1 MKMFFRLFLSSLLL
15 GCLIFGIPANI
26 RADDA
31 DKPVEPLV
39 IAPPAGGLPVIDVTA
54 KITDTVEKVNKFS
67 TATLWSALKKAMTK
81 TYTSL
86 LRKYVN
92 EFANQ
97 TALYVAS
104 GGKGQKSEF
113 FTYTWST
120 FASDLALNAAG
131 TFVENYFTA
140 LEEGSA
146 TTASRQKDISCGG
159 KIIHIKLT
167 STQTNSEWFDENDET
182 STSFSF
188 QINDDPTI
196 YNNLADI
203 QASLRTIL
211 ENENYP
217 DVNECLLAV
226 QQARSQ
232 LLQGQGASAGGTTN
246 NFSFKKYLGSDF
258 DICQPSSIL
267 VGFKIG
273 LGLSGAEANPTENLC
288 NARDAFYGI
297 GKDGATSSWATAI
310 QQSINDQQAYLK
322 NVQSIFDPRA
332 NDLGIA
338 FSVSSRQDTIIS
350 TSTELR
356 LQERLANNEQ
366 DRKTNAGGKYLE
378 LPGSLDLKLWD
389 TSAMKRETFLSQTGD
404 VLLDSANLFIS
415 VLSNKLYDKYM
426 AKLLE
431 LLAGQDDSKVT
442 EKLNN
447 FYSSNSFGRA
457 ESEALL
463 APITDMNF
471 GAGNDLDL
479 LNNLATCPD
488 ANNPGPMNCVVNN
501 NFVQAISQEITV
513 GEALKKGL
521 LSSNARFGSAKSD
534 NSLNIESGDISW
546 RSMKILRKYRIL
558 PVTWEVA
565 AEKLASLDIKEKK
578 ITIGDMVGCYNPLDQ
593 YDTGYN
599 QSWCQGMID
608 PNWPLKAPLS
618 YCLKSGFGNQVDY
631 LDILTSDQAATGTTP
646 ASLGTINLLRSSN
659 YCADEQSCLKEGDD
673 NNCEVYGYCT
683 EDRRTWK
690 FPSNTCQPYFNTC
703 QAYTNNSG
711 QKTAY
716 LANTLDYGNC
726 NADNSGCAAY
736 CSRYSW
742 ASSSFACTPGNNTDK
757 YYLSAKAEACD
768 ENQDGC
774 QQLIRLTNNTNVNLL
789 FNGDLEFSQ
798 AGATSANNRLDGLV
812 IAGSAVVVS
821 SSDQVYSG
829 QNALKIIGNT
839 PYSGFWSYDW
849 SQPSQSSLPK
859 NFLMRPGVSYTF
871 SAYVYTEQTPVTIGI
886 GNGNPAIN
894 SDSWLTKTSDQIGRW
909 QKLAVTINNDEYY
922 NANAL
927 AIYSEESGNFY
938 VDNMMLEISSQGN
951 QGYRP
956 YRQAAYTY
964 EKILPEYLRTAC
976 YVQSG
981 DSLIERPDAP
991 AECDNYARTCLPA
1004 EADCQLFTNNLTGDR
1019 IPAKIN
1025 LQNYCPAS
1033 CVGFA
1038 SYWQEPTIFN
1048 DGREKQLIPKLAE
1061 TCSAAAVGCTEFTN
1075 LDNLAA
1081 GGENKEYFSYLR
1093 QCVKPDEPQ
1102 ANCAE
1107 FYNWQNTAD
1116 TGLQLRSYTWQAE
1129 SDGSPKLTD
1138 QRQQCTASSIQPN
1151 SVNYNPDCREVRN
1164 QAGEVFYIPYSK
1176 TITCSANCLSYRLS
1190 QNNVIE
1196 NITTAAS
1203 CQDENGHW
1211 LASKAECVICR
1222 GGGQWS
1228 DNNQACIY
1236 RGLPAESQSCEAS
1249 QNTCNRYSGTGAADW
1264 RLVLNQDFDNGLA
1277 TDWSGAATSSETIRT
1292 AGYSILTNGHNVNI
1306 NLGTGSLN
1314 DGAKYRLQFFAK
1326 SLTAGAIINSVSLKN
1341 GLADIANFNLPATGI
1356 NLKNSDWQF
1365 YSLDVTTAIN
1375 IADEETASFQL
1386 QLTADNRFYLDEVR
1400 LIEVNDEYYLLEN
1413 SLTVPSVCNQD
1424 YNGSPA
1430 AGFMLGCQQYQDN
1443 NGNTHYLHG
1452 FTDLCQESA
1461 VGCEAML
1468 STNNY
1473 TNYYY
1478 PFQPINSDIDA
1489 DITPADE
1496 VIYAVYDQNKLCSA
1510 ANKGC
1515 QKLGKETIY
1524 QDQAVY
1530 QAAYLKVD
1538 PDRYRSAA
1546 TNPISCSADDVGCQT
1561 LVGDTSGLN
1570 FFKDPG
1576 DQLCEWRAGEDGT
1589 SFGWYKRPVKSCSQ
1603 TANFKFCA
1611 DNQDCSSISSTSQCL
1626 ASQDLVAC
1634 PVNNGVGKTIGVGGD
1649 IVRQPRV
1656 DNQGQNW
1663 VGLCPAT
1670 QSGCTEYID
1679 PLSRIN
1685 GNIMTDRPVAS
1696 TTFSQTIPLEA
1707 FTSYILQVKADQPID
1722 SGAINWRLSGDF
1734 WLMNGQNKLIATSS
1748 DQNLLV
1754 NQYSENASN
1763 ASGNGYYANA
1773 MFMTNG
1779 ATNLTINIPTSSA
1792 AKIKDISVRPA
1803 IVSYQLNKDLNS
1815 SECTDGKT
1823 NYDQGCL
1830 LFNERN
1836 YQQNNYSALLYNT
1849 NLSANDAN
1857 GVSLKSS
1864 DGSNNANR
1872 LIKVK
1877 PSRTC
1882 GKWLECTTYN
1892 SVQADD
1898 GSIKKI
1904 CTSFGLCDS
1913 LDAYNNCAHF
1923 IDLPTTPVNQTFGG
1937 NLNTDQISNLTGYSK
1952 VGATSTG
1959 YYNDFY
1965 HLAAMTEVGKNIEQD
1980 INGSFEFT
1988 TGSLTSDG
1996 QQLVYDYTAN
2006 NWTDYSNLAKLI
2018 VSPQQAINID
2028 RSFSN
2033 NYLAPDGNNFLR
2045 LTTKLQGNDGFYGYI
2060 KTDPNNLIK
2069 VDSNTVY
2076 SMSGVVR
2083 TINNSRAGFKV
2094 WEYTCQN
2101 PTENNPCRPQGL
2113 SSNITNTMTIADTGG
2128 KWLDKTLSF
2137 KTKIDTKYI
2146 QLELDAYTE
2155 NGVAYFDNIQLKPS
2169 LAYRANGANNQFIA
2183 PTCRLYPEG
2192 NSLSCDYKSS
2202 GNSVIRK
2209 KGLMGYC
2216 LEYDPANEKNC
2227 LLWYPLDKIAA
2238 DPIEEGVGYNGKRP
2252 LYYCLE
2258 ATTSKELV
2266 YKHAFKQ
2273 RDIDTCDVF
2282 TGSWW
2287 WFAGGPLGMLY
2298 GTIWHSLQD
2307 YEDCPSCPVGYLRT
2321 SKQQDTC
2328 EGWFNSGETV
2338 SCFCIP
2344 ANYADVPNY
2353 QLLSPEG
2360 STAEALSVDVSET
2373 WGSTFSGSYDKYWNN
2388 PRSAWDGWYT
2398 YNPTTSATKLN
2409 SWSAA
2414 NVPPL
2419 TYVSDMEKREYLC
2432 KLFGGTIRPDNGN
2445 CYSYRNGSET
2455 EVRLTGEIYRD
2466 QFSIITTNQSSNV
2479 PSKGPVHCT
2488 KFAKVVDESGNNTYW
2503 SDRVKDGSSFIM
2515 PCYVPSPTS
2524 TGFNSADCLFNQ
2536 SSVPFASIGY
2546 PANQGG
2552 SPEDWD
2558 SMTAT
2563 SSPGNQP
2570 LFYQDLA
2577 EGVHAGKI
2585 FSTSTNNSAHPRY
2598 LFAQSYGGFEWQ
2610 FDDGKGVNGHDYF
2623 VDSGR
2628 YVANTSEAFSW
2639 AAPTN
2644 ICPNNSRPAGNS
2656 ANSYCLVRP
2665 SIENVQVNEM
2675 PVVAGGLVAF
2685 NRPVISV
2692 SLTFNS
2698 RINASQRPLKRIQI
2712 DWGDGTTPYD
2722 RRGNFLDRIDTSA
2735 PHQFTHRYSCQA
2747 ATGNEC
2753 QTNNATITLTDNWG
2767 ATSSFSLRIKP
2778 SQTN

>member
-1 MKMFFRLFLSSLLL
+1 MKMFFRLFLGGLLL
-15 GCLIFGIPANI
+15 SCLLLVGFSQAN
-26 RADDA
+26 AQDA
-31 DKPVEPLV
+31 AVSPPVV
-39 IAPPAGGLPVIDVTA
+39 TAPAGGAPTFDITA
-54 KITDTVEKVNKFS
+54 WLGKTSEKVSNYV
-67 TATLWSALKKAMTK
+67 TNQLWAAFKKATTK
-81 TYTSL
+81 TYQSL
-86 LRKYVN
+86 LRKYAN

-97 TALYVAS
+97 TALYIAS

-120 FASDLALNAAG
+120 FLPDLANNAAG

-140 LEEGSA
+140 LEEGS
-146 TTASRQKDISCGG
+146 TQTGVKKKDVTCGS
-159 KIIHIKLT
+159 KTVHLVLSST
-167 STQTNSEWFDENDET
+167 STNSTWYDEND
-182 STSFSF
+182 STAVATTF
-188 QINDDPTI
+188 QIDAGPTYNTFLEIQTAINNEITDSAVATTCLNDVNDAW
-196 YNNLADI
+196 NNLKLDRGSFDSTA
-203 QASLRTIL
+203 
-211 ENENYP
+211 
-217 DVNECLLAV
+217 
-226 QQARSQ
+226 
-232 LLQGQGASAGGTTN
+232 N
-246 NFSFKKYLGSDF
+246 NGFSFKKYLGSDF

-273 LGLSGAEANPTENLC
+273 LGLNGADGNPTEDLC

-310 QQSINDQQAYLK
+310 QQSITDQKAYLK

-338 FSVSSRQDTIIS
+338 FSMNSRKDTIIS
-350 TSTELR
+350 TSTELGK
-356 LQERLANNEQ
+356 LERLANNEQ
-366 DRKTNAGGKYLE
+366 ERKTNAGGKYLE
-378 LPGSLDLKLWD
+378 LPGSLDIRIKALED
-389 TSAMKRETFLSQTGD
+389 NKRETFFTQTGD

-415 VLSNKLYDKYM
+415 VLTNKLYDKYM

-479 LNNLATCPD
+479 LSNLATCPD
-488 ANNPGPMNCVVNN
+488 SNNPGPMNCVVNN
-501 NFVQAISQEITV
+501 NFVQAISQELTV
-513 GEALKKGL
+513 GEALKNGL
-521 LSSNARFGSAKSD
+521 LSQNARFGSAKSD

-631 LDILTSDQAATGTTP
+631 LDILTSDQAATGITP

-922 NANAL
+922 NANAI

-976 YVQSG
+976 YIQSG

-1107 FYNWQNTAD
+1107 FYNWQNTAE
-1116 TGLQLRSYTWQAE
+1116 TGLQLRSYTWQANP
-1129 SDGSPKLTD
+1129 DGSPKLID
-1138 QRQQCTASSIQPN
+1138 QKQVCSSTSIQIN
-1151 SVNYNPDCREVRN
+1151 SPSYNPDCREVRN
-1164 QAGEVFYIPYSK
+1164 QAGEVFYIAYSK

-1190 QNNVIE
+1190 KPNIIE
-1196 NITTAAS
+1196 DITDVTS
-1203 CQDENGHW
+1203 CQNEPGGHW
-1211 LASKAECVICR
+1211 LSSKAERVVCR

-1228 DNNQACIY
+1228 ENNQACIY

-1375 IADEETASFQL
+1375 IADEETANFQL

-1496 VIYAVYDQNKLCSA
+1496 VIYAVYDQDKLCSA

-1530 QAAYLKVD
+1530 QTTYLKVD

-1722 SGAINWRLSGDF
+1722 TGAINWRLSGDF

-1988 TGSLTSDG
+1988 TGSLASDG

-2045 LTTKLQGNDGFYGYI
+2045 LTTKLQKEGFYGYV
-2060 KTDPNNLIK
+2060 KTKKENLIK
-2069 VDSNTVY
+2069 VDSDTKY
-2076 SMSGVVR
+2076 SMSGMVR
-2083 TINNSRAGFKV
+2083 TINNSRAGFKI

-2113 SSNITNTMTIADTGG
+2113 SSNITNTMTIADTAG

-2258 ATTSKELV
+2258 AANSLEFE
-2266 YKHAFKQ
+2266 YRHAFYNGGGDCGNAHCQNNGDAGYQHKTCPAGYSN
-2273 RDIDTCDVF
+2273 REIDGNYNDDPCLLNL
-2282 TGSWW
+2282 SEIERC
-2287 WFAGGPLGMLY
+2287 Y
-2298 GTIWHSLQD
+2298 
-2307 YEDCPSCPVGYLRT
+2307 
-2321 SKQQDTC
+2321 
-2328 EGWFNSGETV
+2328 
-2338 SCFCIP
+2338 CIP
-2344 ANYADVPNY
+2344 DGTPIISDNNTDNFQSSSQINCPLWSGHPVYSYSSSCRRDCSSSPYENHGTSTTCYIQSNANGWYNIKENVSSQNDGWYLKSSTDVLNN
-2353 QLLSPEG
+2353 
-2360 STAEALSVDVSET
+2360 
-2373 WGSTFSGSYDKYWNN
+2373 YWNN
-2388 PRSAWDGWYT
+2388 GVSINDMSSSTIKDFFLG
-2398 YNPTTSATKLN
+2398 
-2409 SWSAA
+2409 
-2414 NVPPL
+2414 L
-2419 TYVSDMEKREYLC
+2419 T
-2432 KLFGGTIRPDNGN
+2432 GGSP
-2445 CYSYRNGSET
+2445 Y
-2455 EVRLTGEIYRD
+2455 LTGEVYRD
-2466 QFSIITTNQSSNV
+2466 QFAIVISNTST
-2479 PSKGPVHCT
+2479 PSKAPVYCT
-2488 KFAKVVDESGNNTYW
+2488 KFEKVVDDSGNNAYW

-2558 SMTAT
+2558 SMTAI

-2570 LFYQDLA
+2570 LFYQNLA

-2623 VDSGR
+2623 ADSGR
-2628 YVANTSEAFSW
+2628 YVANTSAAFSW
-2639 AAPTN
+2639 TTPTN

-2665 SIENVQVNEM
+2665 TIENVQINEM

>member
-1 MKMFFRLFLSSLLL
+1 MKTTHQFFIGSLII
-15 GCLIFGIPANI
+15 GCLLFGVNFVQAADTETGIFKYPSLVAPIPAF
-26 RADDA
+26 
-31 DKPVEPLV
+31 PVFN
-39 IAPPAGGLPVIDVTA
+39 ATQYAQDTA
-54 KITDTVEKVNKFS
+54 KEVSEFSWSSIT
-67 TATLWSALKKAMTK
+67 SALKKAATR
-81 TYTSL
+81 TYSSL
-86 LRKYVN
+86 LRRYL
-92 EFANQ
+92 NQ
-97 TALYVAS
+97 IAQETAVYVAN
-104 GGKGQKSEF
+104 GTKGQKPSFYNWKWSE
-113 FTYTWST
+113 WSE
-120 FASDLALNAAG
+120 DLLENAAG
-131 TFVENYFTA
+131 TYLENFFTA
-140 LEEGSA
+140 VQEGSSYG
-146 TTASRQKDISCGG
+146 TTRELTVTCEYI
-159 KIIHIKLT
+159 KIENEVDVTKTANIRVVKKLT
-167 STQTNSEWFDENDET
+167 TIDNSGWFGTTT
-182 STSFSF
+182 S
-188 QINDDPTI
+188 
-196 YNNLADI
+196 NNIGGDWMFEFDGSAITEDNI
-203 QASLRTIL
+203 PQ
-211 ENENYP
+211 
-217 DVNECLLAV
+217 ECLGKVADAKTNLINGGG
-226 QQARSQ
+226 SQ
-232 LLQGQGASAGGTTN
+232 GTHSN
-246 NFSFKKYLGSDF
+246 KLNLDKYLGAGF
-258 DICQPSSIL
+258 DICQPSSMM
-267 VGFKIG
+267 VAFKIG
-273 LGLSGAEANPTENLC
+273 LGLPGATTPESASNLC
-288 NARDAFYGI
+288 NTREMFGT
-297 GKDGATSSWATAI
+297 DGSWTKAI
-310 QQSINDQQAYLK
+310 QESINNQVGYLK
-322 NVQSIFDPRA
+322 NVQNIFDPRV
-332 NDLGIA
+332 NDLGIFYSLNSQQGTYVQGKVA
-338 FSVSSRQDTIIS
+338 LEEKQRIEDDGAI
-350 TSTELR
+350 R
-356 LQERLANNEQ
+356 N
-366 DRKTNAGGKYLE
+366 TNAGGKILE
-378 LPGSLDLKLWD
+378 LPGNLQTNLEGVKWLQNN
-389 TSAMKRETFLSQTGD
+389 ALVSQTGD
-404 VLLDSANLFIS
+404 AFIDAANLFIS
-415 VLSNKLYDKYM
+415 VLSNKLYDKAM
-426 AKLLE
+426 ARLMD
-431 LLAGQDDSKVT
+431 LLAGQKDGSDVSSQ
-442 EKLNN
+442 LID
-447 FYSSNSFGRA
+447 FYSSGSFGQA

-471 GAGNDLDL
+471 GAGSDLDL
-479 LNNLATCPD
+479 LNNLASCPN

-501 NFVQAISQEITV
+501 NFVQAISQELTV
-513 GEALKKGL
+513 GEALSKGL
-521 LSSNARFGSAKSD
+521 LNSNGRFGSTKAD

-565 AEKLASLDIKEKK
+565 AEKLASLDIKEKN
-578 ITIGDMVGCYNPLDQ
+578 ITIGDMVGCYNPFDQ

-618 YCLKSGFGNQVDY
+618 YCLKSGFGNQIDY
-631 LDILTSDQAATGTTP
+631 IDILTSDQAASGTIP
-646 ASLGTINLLRSSN
+646 ASLGIINLLRSSN
-659 YCADEQSCLKEGDD
+659 YCADEQSCLKENDD

-690 FPSNTCQPYFNTC
+690 FPSGTCQPYFNTC
-703 QAYTNNSG
+703 QSYTNSFG

-829 QNALKIIGNT
+829 QNALKIISNT

-894 SDSWLTKTSDQIGRW
+894 SDSWLTKTSDQNGRW

-1004 EADCQLFTNNLTGDR
+1004 EADCQLFTNNLTGNR

-1038 SYWQEPTIFN
+1038 SYWQEPTTFN

-1107 FYNWQNTAD
+1107 FYNWQNTAE
-1116 TGLQLRSYTWQAE
+1116 TGLQLRSYTWQANP
-1129 SDGSPKLTD
+1129 DGSPKLID
-1138 QRQQCTASSIQPN
+1138 QKQACSSTSIQIN
-1151 SVNYNPDCREVRN
+1151 SPSYNPDCREVRN
-1164 QAGEVFYIPYSK
+1164 QAGEVFYIAYSK

-1190 QNNVIE
+1190 KPNIIE
-1196 NITTAAS
+1196 DITDVTS
-1203 CQDENGHW
+1203 CQNEPGGHW
-1211 LASKAECVICR
+1211 LSSKAECVVCR

-1228 DNNQACIY
+1228 ENNQACIY

-1365 YSLDVTTAIN
+1365 YSLDITTAIN
-1375 IADEETASFQL
+1375 IADEEIASFQL

-1400 LIEVNDEYYLLEN
+1400 LIEVNDEYYLLGN

-1424 YNGSPA
+1424 YNSSPA

-1496 VIYAVYDQNKLCSA
+1496 VIYAVYDQDKLCSA

-1530 QAAYLKVD
+1530 QATYLKVD

-1576 DQLCEWRAGEDGT
+1576 DQLCEWRAGKDGT

-1952 VGATSTG
+1952 VGAASTG

-2006 NWTDYSNLAKLI
+2006 NWTNYSSLAKLI

-2113 SSNITNTMTIADTGG
+2113 SSNITNTITIADTAG

-2258 ATTSKELV
+2258 ATASKEFV
-2266 YKHAFKQ
+2266 YRHIFK
-2273 RDIDTCDVF
+2273 IDEIDHCCN
-2282 TGSWW
+2282 GCACSN
-2287 WFAGGPLGMLY
+2287 ARNCPA
-2298 GTIWHSLQD
+2298 
-2307 YEDCPSCPVGYLRT
+2307 CPSGYY
-2321 SKQQDTC
+2321 SYKKQQDAC
-2328 EGWFNSGETV
+2328 PGASNSGCMK

-2344 ANYADVPNY
+2344 DGISIYPDN
-2353 QLLSPEG
+2353 
-2360 STAEALSVDVSET
+2360 STAYEFIADAHNVHDVDRNWTNPSSV
-2373 WGSTFSGSYDKYWNN
+2373 K
-2388 PRSAWDGWYT
+2388 DGWYEHTTANQINNWSSNYGSSFLRFTDIAKRT
-2398 YNPTTSATKLN
+2398 YF
-2409 SWSAA
+2409 
-2414 NVPPL
+2414 
-2419 TYVSDMEKREYLC
+2419 C
-2432 KLFGGTIRPDNGN
+2432 QLFGGAIQGQEKN
-2445 CYSYRNGSET
+2445 CYDTLGNVIFLTSE
-2455 EVRLTGEIYRD
+2455 VYRD
-2466 QFSIITTNQSSNV
+2466 QFAVLISNTST
-2479 PSKGPVHCT
+2479 PSKAPVYCT
-2488 KFAKVVDESGNNTYW
+2488 KFEKVVDDSGNNAYW

-2558 SMTAT
+2558 SMTAI

-2585 FSTSTNNSAHPRY
+2585 FSTSTNNAAHPRY
-2598 LFAQSYGGFEWQ
+2598 LFAKSYGGFEWR
-2610 FDDGKGVNGHDYF
+2610 FDQGKGINGHDYF
-2623 VDSGR
+2623 ADSGR
-2628 YVANTSEAFSW
+2628 YVANTSADFSW
-2639 AAPTN
+2639 TAPTD
-2644 ICPNNSRPAGNS
+2644 ICPNNSRPTGNS
-2656 ANSYCLVRP
+2656 ADSYCLVRP
-2665 SIENVQVNEM
+2665 SIDNVKINEM
-2675 PVVAGGLVAF
+2675 PVASSSLITF
-2685 NRPVISV
+2685 NKPVVSV
-2692 SLTFNS
+2692 NLSFNS

-2712 DWGDGTTPYD
+2712 DWGDGTMPYD
-2722 RRGNFLDRIDTSA
+2722 RRGNFLDRADTTA
-2735 PHQFTHRYSCQA
+2735 PHQFTHRYFCQA
-2747 ATGNEC
+2747 TAGNEC
-2753 QTNNATITLTDNWG
+2753 KDNNTTITLTDNWG
-2767 ATSSFSLRIKP
+2767 ATSSFSFRIKLG
-2778 SQTN
+2778 QTNNNTSTHTDNGDTTTTNPS

>member
-167 STQTNSEWFDENDET
+167 STQTNSEWFDENDEI

-226 QQARSQ
+226 QQARIQ
-232 LLQGQGASAGGTTN
+232 LLQGQGASVGGTTN

-338 FSVSSRQDTIIS
+338 FSLSSRQDTIIS

-829 QNALKIIGNT
+829 QNALKIISNT

-894 SDSWLTKTSDQIGRW
+894 SDSWLTKTSDQNGRW

-922 NANAL
+922 NANAI

-1107 FYNWQNTAD
+1107 FYNWQNTAE
-1116 TGLQLRSYTWQAE
+1116 TGLQLRSYTWQANP
-1129 SDGSPKLTD
+1129 DGSPKLID
-1138 QRQQCTASSIQPN
+1138 QKQACSSTSIQIN
-1151 SVNYNPDCREVRN
+1151 SPSYNPDCREVRN
-1164 QAGEVFYIPYSK
+1164 QAGEVFYIAYSK

-1190 QNNVIE
+1190 KPNIIE
-1196 NITTAAS
+1196 DITDVTS
-1203 CQDENGHW
+1203 CQNEPGGHW
-1211 LASKAECVICR
+1211 LSSKAECVVCR

-1228 DNNQACIY
+1228 ENNQACIY

-1530 QAAYLKVD
+1530 QATYLKVD

-1576 DQLCEWRAGEDGT
+1576 DQLCEWRAGKDGT

-1722 SGAINWRLSGDF
+1722 TGAINWRLSSDF

-1763 ASGNGYYANA
+1763 VSGNGYYANA

-1779 ATNLTINIPTSSA
+1779 ATNLTINIPTSSV

-1980 INGSFEFT
+1980 INGSFEFVN
-1988 TGSLTSDG
+1988 GDLTDDG
-1996 QQLVYDYTAN
+1996 QQLVYNYTADS
-2006 NWTDYSNLAKLI
+2006 WSDYDGLSRLI

-2028 RSFSN
+2028 RSFST
-2033 NYLAPDGNNFLR
+2033 NYLAPDGQNFLR
-2045 LTTKLQGNDGFYGYI
+2045 LTTKLQGTDGFYGYV
-2060 KTDPNNLIK
+2060 KTSYANLIK
-2069 VDSNTVY
+2069 VDSETTY
-2076 SMSGVVR
+2076 SMTGAVR
-2083 TINNSRAGFKV
+2083 TINNSRAGFKI
-2094 WEYTCQN
+2094 WEYTCKN
-2101 PTENNPCRPQGL
+2101 PSTSTPCRPQDIAGNIN
-2113 SSNITNTMTIADTGG
+2113 NITNSLVIANTNG
-2128 KWLDKTLSF
+2128 KWQNKVLTF
-2137 KTKIDTKYI
+2137 TTKSDTKYI
-2146 QLELDAYTE
+2146 QLELDAFTE
-2155 NGVAYFDNIQLKPS
+2155 NGVAYFDNIQLKSS
-2169 LAYRANGANNQFIA
+2169 LAYRSNGANSQFIA

-2216 LEYDPANEKNC
+2216 LEYDPANENNC

-2238 DPIEEGVGYNGKRP
+2238 DPVEEGVGYNGKRP

-2258 ATTSKELV
+2258 AANSLEFE
-2266 YKHAFKQ
+2266 YRHAFQLNNTNDGVGATGCVGSCPPNYWEAYCKGDGSSEDKQ
-2273 RDIDTCDVF
+2273 RQICYPLCTDRIIDVGHMNAETEDEHNDWYDTILTSACD
-2282 TGSWW
+2282 
-2287 WFAGGPLGMLY
+2287 
-2298 GTIWHSLQD
+2298 
-2307 YEDCPSCPVGYLRT
+2307 
-2321 SKQQDTC
+2321 
-2328 EGWFNSGETV
+2328 GWYPYDGQLESYINHDNSGNNINPIGYSLRRYT
-2338 SCFCIP
+2338 I
-2344 ANYADVPNY
+2344 D
-2353 QLLSPEG
+2353 G
-2360 STAEALSVDVSET
+2360 STANTSYQSEYFCNLYNGT
-2373 WGSTFSGSYDKYWNN
+2373 WDNQSTVC
-2388 PRSAWDGWYT
+2388 
-2398 YNPTTSATKLN
+2398 LN
-2409 SWSAA
+2409 SSPNA
-2414 NVPPL
+2414 P
-2419 TYVSDMEKREYLC
+2419 
-2432 KLFGGTIRPDNGN
+2432 RPSI
-2445 CYSYRNGSET
+2445 YI
-2455 EVRLTGEIYRD
+2455 TGEIYRD
-2466 QFSIITTNQSSNV
+2466 QFSLIFSSTNT
-2479 PSKGPVHCT
+2479 PSKAPVYCT
-2488 KFAKVVDESGNNTYW
+2488 KFAKVVDDGGNNTYW
-2503 SDRVKDGSSFIM
+2503 SDRVNDSSSFIM

-2552 SPEDWD
+2552 IPENWD

-2563 SSPGNQP
+2563 SLPGNQP

-2577 EGVHAGKI
+2577 EGIHAGKI
-2585 FSTSTNNSAHPRY
+2585 FSTSTNAHPRY
-2598 LFAQSYGGFEWQ
+2598 LFAKSYGGFEWQ

-2623 VDSGR
+2623 ADSGR
-2628 YVANTSEAFSW
+2628 YISTSSTSFLWEPPINFCSNNT
-2639 AAPTN
+2639 
-2644 ICPNNSRPAGNS
+2644 RPDGNDS
-2656 ANSYCLVRP
+2656 SSFCLVRP
-2665 SIENVQVNEM
+2665 EIENVKINDM
-2675 PVVAGGLVAF
+2675 PVASSSLITF
-2685 NRPVISV
+2685 NKPVVSV
-2692 SLTFNS
+2692 NLSFNS
-2698 RINASQRPLKRIQI
+2698 RINASQQPLKRVQI

-2722 RRGNFLDRIDTSA
+2722 RRGNFLDRIDVTA

-2747 ATGNEC
+2747 TASNEC
-2753 QTNNATITLTDNWG
+2753 RTNNAIITLTDNWG

-2778 SQTN
+2778 SQNN

>member
-1 MKMFFRLFLSSLLL
+1 MKMSFRLFWGGLVLVYLL
-15 GCLIFGIPANI
+15 FGVNSYTKAQE
-26 RADDA
+26 ADTMTPPPVISPPVAGAPVTDTTSWLDRTA
-31 DKPVEPLV
+31 DK
-39 IAPPAGGLPVIDVTA
+39 ISSY
-54 KITDTVEKVNKFS
+54 ITNQMWAAF
-67 TATLWSALKKAMTK
+67 KKATTR
-81 TYTSL
+81 TYSSL
-86 LRKYVN
+86 LRKYAN

-104 GGKGQKSEF
+104 GGKGQKAEF
-113 FTYTWST
+113 YTYTWST
-120 FASDLALNAAG
+120 FATDLARNAAG

-140 LEEGSA
+140 LEEGS
-146 TTASRQKDISCGG
+146 TKTGTKTQDVSCGTTTV
-159 KIIHIKLT
+159 HLVLT
-167 STQTNSEWFDENDET
+167 ATITNSAWYDENDVITENDIT
-182 STSFSF
+182 Y
-188 QINDDPTI
+188 QIDDGDI
-196 YNNLADI
+196 YNTIVEIQNAINSEIADPAI
-203 QASLRTIL
+203 AITCLNDVNDASLNLRKL
-211 ENENYP
+211 HK
-217 DVNECLLAV
+217 DV
-226 QQARSQ
+226 AR
-232 LLQGQGASAGGTTN
+232 AGDNSG
-246 NFSFKKYLGSDF
+246 FSLKKYLGSDF
-258 DICQPSSIL
+258 DVCQPSSIM
-267 VGFKIG
+267 VGFKTG
-273 LGLSGAEANPTENLC
+273 LGLTGAAPNPTENLC

-310 QQSINDQQAYLK
+310 QQSINDQKTYLK
-322 NVQSIFDPRA
+322 NVQSIFDPRV

-338 FSVSSRQDTIIS
+338 FSISSRQDTMVS
-350 TSTELR
+350 TSTDLG
-356 LQERLANNEQ
+356 QSERRANREQ
-366 DRKTNAGGKYLE
+366 NRITNPGGKYLE
-378 LPGSLDLKLWD
+378 LPGSLDIKLWD
-389 TSAMKRETFLSQTGD
+389 TEARKRETFFSQTGD
-404 VLLDSANLFIS
+404 ILLDSTNLFIS

-442 EKLNN
+442 EKLSN

-501 NFVQAISQEITV
+501 NFVQAISQELTV

-521 LSSNARFGSAKSD
+521 LNGNARFGAAESD

-565 AEKLASLDIKEKK
+565 AEKLASFDIKEKD
-578 ITIGDMVGCYNPLDQ
+578 ITIGDMIGCYNPLDQ

-599 QSWCQGMID
+599 QSWCRGMID

-618 YCLKSGFGNQVDY
+618 YCIKSGFGNQIDY
-631 LDILTSDQAATGTTP
+631 MDILTSDQVATGTVA
-646 ASLGTINLLRSSN
+646 ASLSTVNLLRSSN
-659 YCADEQSCLKEGDD
+659 YCADEQSCLKEGDN
-673 NNCEVYGYCT
+673 NNCEIYGYCT
-683 EDRRTWK
+683 EDRRTWQ
-690 FPSNTCQPYFNTC
+690 FTSDTCQPYFNTC
-703 QAYTNNSG
+703 QAYTNSSG
-711 QKTAY
+711 QTTAY

-736 CSRYSW
+736 CSRYNW
-742 ASSSFACTPGNNTDK
+742 ASSSFTCTPGNTTDK
-757 YYLSAKAEACD
+757 YYLSAKAETCD
-768 ENQDGC
+768 QNQDGC
-774 QQLIRLTNNTNVNLL
+774 QQLIRLANNTNVNLL
-789 FNGDLEFSQ
+789 FNGDLEFSH
-798 AGATSANNRLDGLV
+798 AGATSSNNRLDNLI

-829 QNALKIIGNT
+829 QNALKIISET

-859 NFLMRPGVSYTF
+859 NFLLRPGVSYTF

-894 SDSWLTKTSDQIGRW
+894 SDSWLTKTSNQTDRW
-909 QKLAVTINNDEYY
+909 QKLTVTINNDEYY
-922 NANAL
+922 NANAI
-927 AIYSEESGNFY
+927 AIYSEEPGNFY
-938 VDNMMLEISSQGN
+938 IDNMMLEISSQGN

-964 EKILPEYLRTAC
+964 EKILPEYLRTVC
-976 YVQSG
+976 YVQNG

-991 AECDNYARTCLPA
+991 AECDNYARTCLPD
-1004 EADCQLFTNNLTGDR
+1004 EADCQMFTNNLTGDR

-1048 DGREKQLIPKLAE
+1048 DGQEKQLIPNLAT
-1061 TCSAAAVGCTEFTN
+1061 TCSAASVGCTEFTN

-1081 GGENKEYFSYLR
+1081 GGEDKEYFSYLR

-1107 FYNWQNTAD
+1107 FYIWQNTAS
-1116 TGLQLRSYTWQAE
+1116 TGLQLYSYTWQAE
-1129 SDGSPKLTD
+1129 TNGSPKLTD
-1138 QRQQCTASSIQPN
+1138 QSQQCTASSIQPN

-1164 QAGEVFYIPYSK
+1164 QAGAVFYVPYSK
-1176 TITCSANCLSYRLS
+1176 TVTCSANCLSYRLS
-1190 QNNVIE
+1190 KHNVVD
-1196 NITTAAS
+1196 NIADAIS
-1203 CQDENGHW
+1203 CQNEEGGHW
-1211 LASKAECVICR
+1211 LSSKAECVVCR
-1222 GGGQWS
+1222 GNGQWS

-1236 RGLPAESQSCEAS
+1236 RGLPAESQSCAAN
-1249 QNTCNRYSGTGAADW
+1249 QNTCKRYSGTGAADW
-1264 RLVLNQDFDNGLA
+1264 RLVLNRDFDNEL
-1277 TDWSGAATSSETIRT
+1277 TSDWHGAATSSETIRT
-1292 AGYSILTNGHNVNI
+1292 TGYSLLSNSNQIDI
-1306 NLGTGSLN
+1306 NLDPHSLN
-1314 DGAKYRLQFFAK
+1314 NGAKYRLQFFAK
-1326 SLTAGAIINSVSLKN
+1326 PLSAETTITSISLKN
-1341 GLADIANFNLPATGI
+1341 GSADIANFDLPATGI
-1356 NLKNSDWQF
+1356 NLKNNDWQF
-1365 YSLDVTTAIN
+1365 YSYSLDVPAVSIVEAEITDYRLRLLAN
-1375 IADEETASFQL
+1375 
-1386 QLTADNRFYLDEVR
+1386 NRFYLDEVR
-1400 LIEVNDEYYLLEN
+1400 LIEINDEHYLLEN
-1413 SLTVPSVCNQD
+1413 SITIPKACNQD

-1468 STNNY
+1468 NTNNY

-1478 PFQPINSDIDA
+1478 PFQPINGDVDA

-1496 VIYAVYDQNKLCSA
+1496 IIYAVYDQNKLCSA
-1510 ANKGC
+1510 TNKGC
-1515 QKLGKETIY
+1515 QRLGKETVY
-1524 QDQAVY
+1524 QDQAIY
-1530 QAAYLKVD
+1530 QATYLKVD
-1538 PDRYRSAA
+1538 PDRYRSDA
-1546 TNPISCSADDVGCQT
+1546 TNPISCSVDDVGCQT

-1589 SFGWYKRPVKSCSQ
+1589 NFGWYKRPVKSCSQ
-1603 TANFKFCA
+1603 TASFKFCN

-1626 ASQDLVAC
+1626 VSQNLVAC
-1634 PVNNGVGKTIGVGGD
+1634 PVNNSVGKTIGLGGD

-1685 GNIMTDRPVAS
+1685 GNIITGQPAAS
-1696 TTFSQTIPLEA
+1696 TAFNQTIPLDA
-1707 FTSYILQVKADQPID
+1707 FTSYILQVKADQPIENE
-1722 SGAINWRLSGDF
+1722 AINWRLGSSF

-1754 NQYSENASN
+1754 NQYSENTSN
-1763 ASGNGYYANA
+1763 VSGNGYYANT

-1779 ATNLTINIPTSSA
+1779 ATNLTINISTSSA
-1792 AKIKDISVRPA
+1792 AKVKDISVRPA
-1803 IVSYQLNKDLNS
+1803 IVSYQLNKDLSS

-1836 YQQNNYSALLYNT
+1836 YQQNKYSTLLYNT

-1857 GVSLKSS
+1857 GVSPKAL

-1892 SVQADD
+1892 SVQAND

-1923 IDLPTTPVNQTFGG
+1923 VDLPTTPTNQTFGN

-1952 VGATSTG
+1952 VGVNSTG

-1965 HLAAMTEVGKNIEQD
+1965 HLAAMTEFGKNIEQD
-1980 INGSFEFT
+1980 INGSFEFA
-1988 TGSLTSDG
+1988 TGSLTGDG
-1996 QQLVYDYTAN
+1996 QQLVYNYDAN
-2006 NWTDYSNLAKLI
+2006 NWTNSTLSKLI

-2028 RSFSN
+2028 ASFSN

-2045 LTTKLQGNDGFYGYI
+2045 LTTKLQGNNGFYGYI
-2060 KTDPNNLIK
+2060 KTSPTNLIK
-2069 VDSNTVY
+2069 VDSDTNY

-2083 TINNSRAGFKV
+2083 TINNSHAGFKV

-2113 SSNITNTMTIADTGG
+2113 ASNITNTMTIANTNG
-2128 KWLDKTLSF
+2128 KWLNKVLSF
-2137 KTKIDTKYI
+2137 TTKKDTKYI

-2169 LAYRANGANNQFIA
+2169 LAYRTDGANNQFIA

-2216 LEYDPANEKNC
+2216 LEYDPANERNC

-2238 DPIEEGVGYNGKRP
+2238 DPIEEGIGYNGKRP

-2258 ATTSKELV
+2258 AANSLELE
-2266 YKHAFKQ
+2266 YRHAFYN
-2273 RDIDTCDVF
+2273 
-2282 TGSWW
+2282 
-2287 WFAGGPLGMLY
+2287 GGGDCSDAHCED
-2298 GTIWHSLQD
+2298 GTTDEGDGDRGWEHH
-2307 YEDCPSCPVGYLRT
+2307 DCPTGYTNIEIEGNYKDDGCVADLTEIERCYCIPDGSPIISDNNTTNILKRT
-2321 SKQQDTC
+2321 LQNCTDISSTTLYFTTNC
-2328 EGWFNSGETV
+2328 YRNCFNSTY
-2338 SCFCIP
+2338 
-2344 ANYADVPNY
+2344 ANHGTSTTCYVHNADWHNIKENV
-2353 QLLSPEG
+2353 
-2360 STAEALSVDVSET
+2360 TSVNDGWHLKTEN
-2373 WGSTFSGSYDKYWNN
+2373 DLAAYWNKGV
-2388 PRSAWDGWYT
+2388 SI
-2398 YNPTTSATKLN
+2398 
-2409 SWSAA
+2409 
-2414 NVPPL
+2414 
-2419 TYVSDMEKREYLC
+2419 SDMSSS
-2432 KLFGGTIRPDNGN
+2432 TIKDFFLG
-2445 CYSYRNGSET
+2445 
-2455 EVRLTGEIYRD
+2455 LTGGDPYLTSEVYRD
-2466 QFSIITTNQSSNV
+2466 QFGVVVSNTST
-2479 PSKGPVHCT
+2479 PSKAPVYCT
-2488 KFAKVVDESGNNTYW
+2488 KFVKVVDDSGNNAYW

-2515 PCYVPSPTS
+2515 PCYIPSPTS
-2524 TGFNSADCLFNQ
+2524 AGFNSADCLFNQ

-2552 SPEDWD
+2552 SPENWD
-2558 SMTAT
+2558 SMTVAT
-2563 SSPGNQP
+2563 LPGNQP

-2577 EGVHAGKI
+2577 EGVHIGKI
-2585 FSTSTNNSAHPRY
+2585 FSISTNNSAHPRY
-2598 LFAQSYGGFEWQ
+2598 LFAQAYGGFEWQ
-2610 FDDGKGVNGHDYF
+2610 FDNGKGVNGHDYF
-2623 VDSGR
+2623 ADSGR
-2628 YVANTSEAFSW
+2628 YVANSSDAFTW
-2639 AAPTN
+2639 TTPTN
-2644 ICPNNSRPAGNS
+2644 ACPNNVRPTGNS
-2656 ANSYCLVRP
+2656 ANSYCLVKP
-2665 SIENVQVNEM
+2665 IIENVQINEM
-2675 PVVAGGLVAF
+2675 PIATGGLVAF
-2685 NRPVISV
+2685 NKPVVSV
-2692 SLTFNS
+2692 NLTFNS
-2698 RINASQRPLKRIQI
+2698 RVDANQRPLKQIQI

-2722 RRGNFLDRIDTSA
+2722 RRGNFLDRTDISA

-2747 ATGNEC
+2747 AAGNEC
-2753 QTNNATITLTDNWG
+2753 QTNNATIILTDNWG
-2767 ATSSFSLRIKP
+2767 ATSSFSFRIKP